1 MGSWSRGGRRAS
13 FTRMSWTWTGY
24 DYDPV
29 FRYKDEPTFFQT
41 GRNNAEARFWQTK
54 IHEGDRRGTKSQIE
68 IGSDGDSV
76 KDHADVTKESS
87 EDSASKDG
95 EVEYEEEDDVRS
107 LGDRDYQYGY
117 GGGQYRDPG
126 QRYFV
131 YEETRHD
138 GHKGRDRTMSIVSTI
153 SRKDDW
159 RSPSKDC
166 QYSYG
171 EDAVEVE
178 RPPARGSVERQRGSV
193 ERKRSSV
200 ERKVKRQSEERPRQS
215 EERSW
220 QSVERPRQSEERP
233 RQSNERPRQAD
244 ERPRQGDERPRQTD
258 ERPRQTDE
266 RYRQTE
272 GTKREE
278 RQREPTDRRS
288 EEYERYKE
296 PDQERYKRETSEA
309 DERYIERGR
318 DEDHVD
324 GGHRHRGEE
333 KQPERIA
340 DWDRR
345 PNVNRRKV
353 HGHRG
358 QACASGGDFTGSSYY

>member
-1 MGSWSRGGRRAS
+1 MGSWVRVGAQAS
-13 FTRMSWTWTGY
+13 FTRMAWSWTGY

-29 FRYKDEPTFFQT
+29 FRYKDAEPTFFQT

-68 IGSDGDSV
+68 IGGDGDSV

-95 EVEYEEEDDVRS
+95 EAEYEEDDDVRS

-117 GGGQYRDPG
+117 GGSRDPG

-159 RSPSKDC
+159 RSPSKDY

-193 ERKRSSV
+193 ERQRGSV

-215 EERSW
+215 EER
-220 QSVERPRQSEERP
+220 
-233 RQSNERPRQAD
+233 PRQAD
-244 ERPRQGDERPRQTD
+244 ERPRQAE

-278 RQREPTDRRS
+278 RQREPTDQRS

-324 GGHRHRGEE
+324 SGHRHRGEE

>member
-1 MGSWSRGGRRAS
+1 MGSWARGGAQAS
-13 FTRMSWTWTGY
+13 FTRKAWSWTGY

-29 FRYKDEPTFFQT
+29 FRYKDEATFFQT

-54 IHEGDRRGTKSQIE
+54 IHEGDRWGTKSQIE

-95 EVEYEEEDDVRS
+95 EAEYEEEDDVRS

-117 GGGQYRDPG
+117 GGRRDPG

-153 SRKDDW
+153 DRKDDW
-159 RSPSKDC
+159 RSPSKDY

-171 EDAVEVE
+171 EDGVEVE

-193 ERKRSSV
+193 ERK
-200 ERKVKRQSEERPRQS
+200 VKRQSE
-215 EERSW
+215 
-220 QSVERPRQSEERP
+220 ERPRQSEERP

-244 ERPRQGDERPRQTD
+244 ERPRQ
-258 ERPRQTDE
+258 TDE
-266 RYRQTE
+266 RYRQPE

-278 RQREPTDRRS
+278 RQREPTERRS
-288 EEYERYKE
+288 EEYERYNKE
-296 PDQERYKRETSEA
+296 PDEERRYKREVSEA
-309 DERYIERGR
+309 KDERYIERR
-318 DEDHVD
+318 PDHDHDHDRAEDE
-324 GGHRHRGEE
+324 G
-333 KQPERIA
+333 QPERVA

-358 QACASGGDFTGSSYY
+358 QPCAPGGDFTGSSYY

>member
-1 MGSWSRGGRRAS
+1 
-13 FTRMSWTWTGY
+13 
-24 DYDPV
+24 V
-29 FRYKDEPTFFQT
+29 FRYKDEATFFQT

-95 EVEYEEEDDVRS
+95 EYEEDDDVRS

-117 GGGQYRDPG
+117 GGGRDPG

-153 SRKDDW
+153 ARKDDW
-159 RSPSKDC
+159 RSPSKDY

-178 RPPARGSVERQRGSV
+178 RPPARGSVERQRG
-193 ERKRSSV
+193 SV

-220 QSVERPRQSEERP
+220 QSVERPRQSDERP
-233 RQSNERPRQAD
+233 KQSNERPRQAD
-244 ERPRQGDERPRQTD
+244 ERPRQGD

-278 RQREPTDRRS
+278 RQREPTERRS
-288 EEYERYKE
+288 EEYEKYKE
-296 PDQERYKRETSEA
+296 PDEERRYKREVSEA
-309 DERYIERGR
+309 DEAYIERRHDHDHDAEDEGR
-318 DEDHVD
+318 V
-324 GGHRHRGEE
+324 RQ
-333 KQPERIA
+333 KQPERVA

-358 QACASGGDFTGSSYY
+358 QPCAPGGDFTGSSYY

>member
-1 MGSWSRGGRRAS
+1 MGSWARGGAQAS
-13 FTRMSWTWTGY
+13 FTRMAWSWTGY

-29 FRYKDEPTFFQT
+29 FRYKDEATFFQT

-54 IHEGDRRGTKSQIE
+54 IHEGDRRGAKSQIE

-95 EVEYEEEDDVRS
+95 EYEEDDDVRS

-117 GGGQYRDPG
+117 GGGRDPG

-153 SRKDDW
+153 ARKDDW
-159 RSPSKDC
+159 RSPSKDY

-178 RPPARGSVERQRGSV
+178 RPPARGSVERQRG
-193 ERKRSSV
+193 SV

-220 QSVERPRQSEERP
+220 QSVERPRQSDERP
-233 RQSNERPRQAD
+233 KQSNERPRQAD

-258 ERPRQTDE
+258 ER
-266 RYRQTE
+266 YRQTE

-278 RQREPTDRRS
+278 RQREPAERRS
-288 EEYERYKE
+288 EEYERYNKE
-296 PDQERYKRETSEA
+296 LEEERRYKREVSEA
-309 DERYIERGR
+309 D
-318 DEDHVD
+318 
-324 GGHRHRGEE
+324 
-333 KQPERIA
+333 
-340 DWDRR
+340 
-345 PNVNRRKV
+345 
-353 HGHRG
+353 
-358 QACASGGDFTGSSYY
+358 

>member
-1 MGSWSRGGRRAS
+1 MGSWARGGAQAS
-13 FTRMSWTWTGY
+13 FTRMAWSWTGY

-29 FRYKDEPTFFQT
+29 FRYKDEATFFQT

-95 EVEYEEEDDVRS
+95 GAEYEEEDDVRS

-117 GGGQYRDPG
+117 GGRRDPG

-153 SRKDDW
+153 DRKDDW
-159 RSPSKDC
+159 RSPSKDY

-171 EDAVEVE
+171 EDGVEVE

-193 ERKRSSV
+193 ERKVKRQSE
-200 ERKVKRQSEERPRQS
+200 ERPRQSEERPRQS

-220 QSVERPRQSEERP
+220 QSVERPRQPEERP

-244 ERPRQGDERPRQTD
+244 ERPRQGDER
-258 ERPRQTDE
+258 
-266 RYRQTE
+266 YRQPE

-278 RQREPTDRRS
+278 RQREPTERRS
-288 EEYERYKE
+288 EEYERYNKE
-296 PDQERYKRETSEA
+296 PDEERRYKRE
-309 DERYIERGR
+309 
-318 DEDHVD
+318 
-324 GGHRHRGEE
+324 
-333 KQPERIA
+333 
-340 DWDRR
+340 
-345 PNVNRRKV
+345 
-353 HGHRG
+353 
-358 QACASGGDFTGSSYY
+358 

>member
-1 MGSWSRGGRRAS
+1 MGSWVRGGAQAS
-13 FTRMSWTWTGY
+13 FTRMAWSWTGY

-29 FRYKDEPTFFQT
+29 FRYKDEATFFQT

-117 GGGQYRDPG
+117 GGGQYRDRG

-159 RSPSKDC
+159 RSPSKDY

-178 RPPARGSVERQRGSV
+178 RPPARGSVERQRNSV
-193 ERKRSSV
+193 ERQRGSV

-220 QSVERPRQSEERP
+220 QSVERPRQSEEKPRQSEERP
-233 RQSNERPRQAD
+233 KQSNERPRQA
-244 ERPRQGDERPRQTD
+244 E

-278 RQREPTDRRS
+278 RQREPAADRRS

-296 PDQERYKRETSEA
+296 ADHQERYKRETSEA
-309 DERYIERGR
+309 EEGYIERR
-318 DEDHVD
+318 HDDSVD
-324 GGHRHRGEE
+324 GGHRRGEEEEGRVRE

-358 QACASGGDFTGSSYY
+358 QPCAPGGDFTGSSYY

>member
-1 MGSWSRGGRRAS
+1 MGSWVRGGAQAPS
-13 FTRMSWTWTGY
+13 ARMSWTWTGY

-29 FRYKDEPTFFQT
+29 FRYKDEATFFQT

-95 EVEYEEEDDVRS
+95 EAEYEEDDDVRS

-117 GGGQYRDPG
+117 GGSRDPG

-159 RSPSKDC
+159 RSPSKDY

-178 RPPARGSVERQRGSV
+178 RPPARGSVERQRECG
-193 ERKRSSV
+193 EEKAISV
-200 ERKVKRQSEERPRQS
+200 ERKVKRQSEE
-215 EERSW
+215 W

-233 RQSNERPRQAD
+233 RQTEEIPRQA
-244 ERPRQGDERPRQTD
+244 
-258 ERPRQTDE
+258 
-266 RYRQTE
+266 
-272 GTKREE
+272 EE
-278 RQREPTDRRS
+278 R
-288 EEYERYKE
+288 
-296 PDQERYKRETSEA
+296 A
-309 DERYIERGR
+309 
-318 DEDHVD
+318 
-324 GGHRHRGEE
+324 
-333 KQPERIA
+333 
-340 DWDRR
+340 
-345 PNVNRRKV
+345 
-353 HGHRG
+353 
-358 QACASGGDFTGSSYY
+358 

>member
-1 MGSWSRGGRRAS
+1 MGSWVRGGAQAS
-13 FTRMSWTWTGY
+13 FTRMAWSWTGY

-29 FRYKDEPTFFQT
+29 FRYKDEATFFQT

-95 EVEYEEEDDVRS
+95 EAEYEEDDDVRS

-117 GGGQYRDPG
+117 GGGRDPG

-159 RSPSKDC
+159 RSPSKDY

-178 RPPARGSVERQRGSV
+178 RPPARGSVERQRNSV
-193 ERKRSSV
+193 ERQRGSV
-200 ERKVKRQSEERPRQS
+200 ERKVKRQSEERPRK
-215 EERSW
+215 
-220 QSVERPRQSEERP
+220 SEERP
-233 RQSNERPRQAD
+233 RQSNERQRQAE
-244 ERPRQGDERPRQTD
+244 ERPRQA
-258 ERPRQTDE
+258 DE

-296 PDQERYKRETSEA
+296 PDQERYKREASEA
-309 DERYIERGR
+309 DEGYIERGR
-318 DEDHVD
+318 DDDSVD
-324 GGHRHRGEE
+324 GGHRHRGEERE

-358 QACASGGDFTGSSYY
+358 QPCAPGGDFTGSSYY

>member
-1 MGSWSRGGRRAS
+1 MGSQPEPPSWVRGGAQAPLA
-13 FTRMSWTWTGY
+13 RMSWTWTGY

-29 FRYKDEPTFFQT
+29 FRYKDEATFFQT

-76 KDHADVTKESS
+76 KDHADVTKESL
-87 EDSASKDG
+87 EDSASKDD
-95 EVEYEEEDDVRS
+95 EAEYEEEDDVRS

-117 GGGQYRDPG
+117 GGGRDPG

-171 EDAVEVE
+171 EAAVEVE
-178 RPPARGSVERQRGSV
+178 RPPARGSIERQRG
-193 ERKRSSV
+193 
-200 ERKVKRQSEERPRQS
+200 
-215 EERSW
+215 
-220 QSVERPRQSEERP
+220 SVERPRQSEERP
-233 RQSNERPRQAD
+233 RQSIERPRQTEEIPRQAEERARQSEERPRQAD
-244 ERPRQGDERPRQTD
+244 ER
-258 ERPRQTDE
+258 
-266 RYRQTE
+266 YRQTE
-272 GTKREE
+272 VTKRED
-278 RQREPTDRRS
+278 RQHEPTNRRS

-296 PDQERYKRETSEA
+296 PDEERYKRDGQA
-309 DERYIERGR
+309 G
-318 DEDHVD
+318 EDYVNAD
-324 GGHRHRGEE
+324 GGHLAEE
-333 KQPERIA
+333 EGRVRQKQPERIP

-358 QACASGGDFTGSSYY
+358 QPCASGGDFTGSSYY

>member
-1 MGSWSRGGRRAS
+1 MGSWARGGAQAS
-13 FTRMSWTWTGY
+13 FTRKAWSWTGY

-29 FRYKDEPTFFQT
+29 FRYKDEATFFQT

-87 EDSASKDG
+87 EDSASRDG
-95 EVEYEEEDDVRS
+95 EAEYEEEDDVRS

-117 GGGQYRDPG
+117 GGRRDPG

-153 SRKDDW
+153 ARKDDW
-159 RSPSKDC
+159 RSPSKDY

-171 EDAVEVE
+171 EDGVEVE
-178 RPPARGSVERQRGSV
+178 RPPARGSVERQRG
-193 ERKRSSV
+193 SV

-233 RQSNERPRQAD
+233 RQSNERPRQ
-244 ERPRQGDERPRQTD
+244 
-258 ERPRQTDE
+258 TDE
-266 RYRQTE
+266 RYRQPE

-278 RQREPTDRRS
+278 RQREPTERRS
-288 EEYERYKE
+288 EEYERYNKE
-296 PDQERYKRETSEA
+296 PDEERRYKREVSEA
-309 DERYIERGR
+309 KDERYIERR
-318 DEDHVD
+318 PDHDHDHDRAEDE
-324 GGHRHRGEE
+324 G
-333 KQPERIA
+333 QPERVA

-358 QACASGGDFTGSSYY
+358 QPCAPGGDFTGSSYY

>member
-1 MGSWSRGGRRAS
+1 MGPPSWAQGGGRAS

-29 FRYKDEPTFFQT
+29 FRYKEEATFFQT

-76 KDHADVTKESS
+76 KDHADVAKASS

-95 EVEYEEEDDVRS
+95 DREDEEDDVRS
-107 LGDRDYQYGY
+107 LGDRDYHYGY
-117 GGGQYRDPG
+117 GGSQNRDPG

-153 SRKDDW
+153 SRRDDW
-159 RSPSKDC
+159 RSPSKDY

-171 EDAVEVE
+171 RDAVELE
-178 RPPARGSVERQRGSV
+178 RPPPTRGSVERQRGSV
-193 ERKRSSV
+193 ERK
-200 ERKVKRQSEERPRQS
+200 VKRNSEERPRQS
-215 EERSW
+215 EER
-220 QSVERPRQSEERP
+220 QRQVEERP
-233 RQSNERPRQAD
+233 RQVGERPR
-244 ERPRQGDERPRQTD
+244 EPE
-258 ERPRQTDE
+258 E
-266 RYRQTE
+266 RYRQSE
-272 GTKREE
+272 GAKREE
-278 RQREPTDRRS
+278 RQREPAERRS

-296 PDQERYKRETSEA
+296 PDDGRYRKEEEE
-309 DERYIERGR
+309 DRGR
-318 DEDHVD
+318 QKH
-324 GGHRHRGEE
+324 
-333 KQPERIA
+333 PERIP

-353 HGHRG
+353 
-358 QACASGGDFTGSSYY
+358 

>member
-1 MGSWSRGGRRAS
+1 MGSWVQGAAQAS
-13 FTRMSWTWTGY
+13 FTRM
-24 DYDPV
+24 
-29 FRYKDEPTFFQT
+29 
-41 GRNNAEARFWQTK
+41 ARFWQTK

-87 EDSASKDG
+87 EASASKDG

-159 RSPSKDC
+159 RSPSKDY

-171 EDAVEVE
+171 EAAVEVE
-178 RPPARGSVERQRGSV
+178 RPPARGSIERQRGRV
-193 ERKRSSV
+193 ER
-200 ERKVKRQSEERPRQS
+200 KRQSEERPRHS

-233 RQSNERPRQAD
+233 RQSIERPRQTEERARQSEERPRQAD
-244 ERPRQGDERPRQTD
+244 ER
-258 ERPRQTDE
+258 
-266 RYRQTE
+266 YRQTE
-272 GTKREE
+272 VTKRED
-278 RQREPTDRRS
+278 RQHEPTNRRS
-288 EEYERYKE
+288 EEYERCKE
-296 PDQERYKRETSEA
+296 PGEERYKRDGQA
-309 DERYIERGR
+309 G
-318 DEDHVD
+318 EDYVNAD
-324 GGHRHRGEE
+324 GGHLAEE
-333 KQPERIA
+333 EGRVLQKQPERIP

-358 QACASGGDFTGSSYY
+358 QPCASGGDFTGSSYY

>member
-1 MGSWSRGGRRAS
+1 MGSWARGGAQAS
-13 FTRMSWTWTGY
+13 FTRMAWSWTGY

-29 FRYKDEPTFFQT
+29 FRYKDEATFFQT

-95 EVEYEEEDDVRS
+95 EYEEDDDVRS

-117 GGGQYRDPG
+117 GGGRDPG

-153 SRKDDW
+153 ARKDDW
-159 RSPSKDC
+159 RSPSKDY

-178 RPPARGSVERQRGSV
+178 RPPA
-193 ERKRSSV
+193 RSSV

-278 RQREPTDRRS
+278 RQREPTERRS
-288 EEYERYKE
+288 EEYEKYKE
-296 PDQERYKRETSEA
+296 PDEERRYKREVSEA
-309 DERYIERGR
+309 DEAYIERRHDHDHDAEDEGR
-318 DEDHVD
+318 V
-324 GGHRHRGEE
+324 RQ
-333 KQPERIA
+333 KQPERVA

-358 QACASGGDFTGSSYY
+358 QPCAPGGDFTGSSYY

>member
-1 MGSWSRGGRRAS
+1 MGSWARGGAQAS
-13 FTRMSWTWTGY
+13 FTRMAWSWTGY

-29 FRYKDEPTFFQT
+29 FRYKDEATFFQT

-95 EVEYEEEDDVRS
+95 EYEEDDDVRS

-117 GGGQYRDPG
+117 GGGRDPG

-153 SRKDDW
+153 ARKDDW
-159 RSPSKDC
+159 RSPSKDY

-178 RPPARGSVERQRGSV
+178 RPPARGSVERQRG
-193 ERKRSSV
+193 SV

-220 QSVERPRQSEERP
+220 QSVERPRQSDERP
-233 RQSNERPRQAD
+233 KQSNERPRQAD

-258 ERPRQTDE
+258 ER
-266 RYRQTE
+266 YRQTE

-278 RQREPTDRRS
+278 RQREPAERRS
-288 EEYERYKE
+288 EEYERYNKE
-296 PDQERYKRETSEA
+296 LEEERRYKREVSEA
-309 DERYIERGR
+309 DEAYIERRHDHDHDAEDEGR
-318 DEDHVD
+318 V
-324 GGHRHRGEE
+324 RQ
-333 KQPERIA
+333 KQPERVA

-345 PNVNRRKV
+345 PN
-353 HGHRG
+353 
-358 QACASGGDFTGSSYY
+358 

>member
-29 FRYKDEPTFFQT
+29 FRYKEEANFFQT

-54 IHEGDRRGTKSQIE
+54 VHEGDRRGTKSQIE

-76 KDHADVTKESS
+76 KDHADVAKASS

-95 EVEYEEEDDVRS
+95 DREYEEEDDVRS

-159 RSPSKDC
+159 RSPSKDY
-166 QYSYG
+166 QYSY
-171 EDAVEVE
+171 E
-178 RPPARGSVERQRGSV
+178 RGSVERQRVSV
-193 ERKRSSV
+193 ERKL
-200 ERKVKRQSEERPRQS
+200 KKQSEERPRQS

-233 RQSNERPRQAD
+233 RQSNERPRQS
-244 ERPRQGDERPRQTD
+244 EESLRQTD
-258 ERPRQTDE
+258 ERPRQADE
-266 RYRQTE
+266 RYRQTM
-272 GTKREE
+272 G
-278 RQREPTDRRS
+278 
-288 EEYERYKE
+288 
-296 PDQERYKRETSEA
+296 A
-309 DERYIERGR
+309 
-318 DEDHVD
+318 
-324 GGHRHRGEE
+324 
-333 KQPERIA
+333 
-340 DWDRR
+340 
-345 PNVNRRKV
+345 
-353 HGHRG
+353 
-358 QACASGGDFTGSSYY
+358 

>member
-1 MGSWSRGGRRAS
+1 MGSWARGGAQAS
-13 FTRMSWTWTGY
+13 FTRMAWSWTGY

-29 FRYKDEPTFFQT
+29 FRYKDEATFFQT

-95 EVEYEEEDDVRS
+95 EYEEDNDVRS

-117 GGGQYRDPG
+117 GGGRDPG
-126 QRYFV
+126 QRYLV

-153 SRKDDW
+153 ARKDDW
-159 RSPSKDC
+159 RSPSKDY

-178 RPPARGSVERQRGSV
+178 RPPARGSVERQRG
-193 ERKRSSV
+193 SV

-220 QSVERPRQSEERP
+220 QSVERPRQS
-233 RQSNERPRQAD
+233 D
-244 ERPRQGDERPRQTD
+244 ERPRQGD

-278 RQREPTDRRS
+278 RQREPTERRS
-288 EEYERYKE
+288 EEYEKYKE
-296 PDQERYKRETSEA
+296 PDEERRYKREVPEA
-309 DERYIERGR
+309 DEAYIERRHDHDHDAEDEGR
-318 DEDHVD
+318 V
-324 GGHRHRGEE
+324 RQ
-333 KQPERIA
+333 KQPERVA

-358 QACASGGDFTGSSYY
+358 QPCAPGGDFTGSSYC

>member
-1 MGSWSRGGRRAS
+1 MGSWVRGGAQAS
-13 FTRMSWTWTGY
+13 FTRMAWSWTGY

-29 FRYKDEPTFFQT
+29 FRYKDEATFFQT

-95 EVEYEEEDDVRS
+95 EAEYEEDDDVRS

-117 GGGQYRDPG
+117 GGSRDPG

-159 RSPSKDC
+159 RSPSKDY

-193 ERKRSSV
+193 ERT
-200 ERKVKRQSEERPRQS
+200 RQSEERPRQTEEIPRQA
-215 EERSW
+215 EERA
-220 QSVERPRQSEERP
+220 RQSEERP
-233 RQSNERPRQAD
+233 RQADERARQSEERPRQAD
-244 ERPRQGDERPRQTD
+244 ER
-258 ERPRQTDE
+258 
-266 RYRQTE
+266 YRQTE
-272 GTKREE
+272 VTKRED
-278 RQREPTDRRS
+278 RQHEPTNRRS

-296 PDQERYKRETSEA
+296 PDEERYKRDGQA
-309 DERYIERGR
+309 G
-318 DEDHVD
+318 EDYVNAD
-324 GGHRHRGEE
+324 GGHLAEE
-333 KQPERIA
+333 EGRVRQKQPERIP

-358 QACASGGDFTGSSYY
+358 QPCASGGDFTGSSYY

>member
-1 MGSWSRGGRRAS
+1 MGSWVRGGAQAS
-13 FTRMSWTWTGY
+13 FTRMAWSWTGY

-29 FRYKDEPTFFQT
+29 FRYKEEATFFQT

-95 EVEYEEEDDVRS
+95 EAEYEEDDDVRS

-117 GGGQYRDPG
+117 GGGRDPG

-159 RSPSKDC
+159 RSPSKDY

-171 EDAVEVE
+171 EAAVEVE
-178 RPPARGSVERQRGSV
+178 RPPARGSIERQRGSV
-193 ERKRSSV
+193 ERKRQSE
-200 ERKVKRQSEERPRQS
+200 ERPRHSEERSWQSEERPRQS
-215 EERSW
+215 I
-220 QSVERPRQSEERP
+220 
-233 RQSNERPRQAD
+233 
-244 ERPRQGDERPRQTD
+244 ERPRQT
-258 ERPRQTDE
+258 EEIPRQAEERARQSEE

-272 GTKREE
+272 VTKRED
-278 RQREPTDRRS
+278 RQHEPT
-288 EEYERYKE
+288 
-296 PDQERYKRETSEA
+296 
-309 DERYIERGR
+309 
-318 DEDHVD
+318 
-324 GGHRHRGEE
+324 
-333 KQPERIA
+333 
-340 DWDRR
+340 
-345 PNVNRRKV
+345 NRR
-353 HGHRG
+353 
-358 QACASGGDFTGSSYY
+358 

>member
-1 MGSWSRGGRRAS
+1 MGSWVRGAAQAS
-13 FTRMSWTWTGY
+13 FTRMAWSWTGY

-29 FRYKDEPTFFQT
+29 FRYKDAEPTFFQT

-95 EVEYEEEDDVRS
+95 EAEYEEDDDVRS
-107 LGDRDYQYGY
+107 LGDRDY
-117 GGGQYRDPG
+117 QYRDPG

-159 RSPSKDC
+159 RSPSKDY

-171 EDAVEVE
+171 EEAVEVE
-178 RPPARGSVERQRGSV
+178 RPPTRGSVERQRSSV
-193 ERKRSSV
+193 ERQRGSV

-220 QSVERPRQSEERP
+220 QSVERPRQYEERPRQSEERP

-244 ERPRQGDERPRQTD
+244 ERPRQAEEKPRQA
-258 ERPRQTDE
+258 DE

-278 RQREPTDRRS
+278 RQRDPTDRRS

-296 PDQERYKRETSEA
+296 QERYKREASEA
-309 DERYIERGR
+309 DEGH
-318 DEDHVD
+318 DDDSVD

-353 HGHRG
+353 HGH
-358 QACASGGDFTGSSYY
+358 

>member
-1 MGSWSRGGRRAS
+1 MSRKWELRKAFGQISLMQPHSAVQWLRHLL
-13 FTRMSWTWTGY
+13 TWL
-24 DYDPV
+24 
-29 FRYKDEPTFFQT
+29 F
-41 GRNNAEARFWQTK
+41 
-54 IHEGDRRGTKSQIE
+54 
-68 IGSDGDSV
+68 
-76 KDHADVTKESS
+76 
-87 EDSASKDG
+87 
-95 EVEYEEEDDVRS
+95 
-107 LGDRDYQYGY
+107 
-117 GGGQYRDPG
+117 
-126 QRYFV
+126 
-131 YEETRHD
+131 
-138 GHKGRDRTMSIVSTI
+138 
-153 SRKDDW
+153 RKDDW
-159 RSPSKDC
+159 RSPSKDY

-178 RPPARGSVERQRGSV
+178 RPPTRGSVERQRSSV
-193 ERKRSSV
+193 ERQRGSV

-220 QSVERPRQSEERP
+220 QSVERPRQYEERPRQSEERPRQSEERP

-244 ERPRQGDERPRQTD
+244 ERPRQAEERPRQA
-258 ERPRQTDE
+258 DE

-296 PDQERYKRETSEA
+296 QERYKREASEA
-309 DERYIERGR
+309 DEGH
-318 DEDHVD
+318 DDDSVD

-353 HGHRG
+353 KLTSTLCIFLHCICIDQLYQQISGQVHGHRG
-358 QACASGGDFTGSSYY
+358 QPCGPGGDFTGSSYY

>member
-1 MGSWSRGGRRAS
+1 MGSCVRGGAQAS
-13 FTRMSWTWTGY
+13 FTRMAWSWTGY

-29 FRYKDEPTFFQT
+29 FRYKDAEPTFFQT

-95 EVEYEEEDDVRS
+95 EAEYEEEDDVRS

-117 GGGQYRDPG
+117 GGRRDPG

-153 SRKDDW
+153 DRKDDW
-159 RSPSKDC
+159 RSPSKDY

-171 EDAVEVE
+171 EDGVEVE

-193 ERKRSSV
+193 ERK
-200 ERKVKRQSEERPRQS
+200 VKRQSEERPRQS
-215 EERSW
+215 EER
-220 QSVERPRQSEERP
+220 
-233 RQSNERPRQAD
+233 PRQA
-244 ERPRQGDERPRQTD
+244 D

-266 RYRQTE
+266 RYRQPE

-278 RQREPTDRRS
+278 RQREPTERRS
-288 EEYERYKE
+288 EEYERYNKE
-296 PDQERYKRETSEA
+296 PDEERRYKREVSEA
-309 DERYIERGR
+309 KDERYIERR
-318 DEDHVD
+318 PDHDHDHDRAEDE
-324 GGHRHRGEE
+324 G
-333 KQPERIA
+333 QPERVA

-358 QACASGGDFTGSSYY
+358 Q

>member
-1 MGSWSRGGRRAS
+1 MAWS
-13 FTRMSWTWTGY
+13 WTGY

-29 FRYKDEPTFFQT
+29 FRYKDEATFFQT

-95 EVEYEEEDDVRS
+95 EAEYEEEDDVRS

-117 GGGQYRDPG
+117 GGGRDPG

-153 SRKDDW
+153 ARKDDW
-159 RSPSKDC
+159 RSPSKDY

-178 RPPARGSVERQRGSV
+178 RPPARGSVERQRG
-193 ERKRSSV
+193 SV

-233 RQSNERPRQAD
+233 KQSNERPRQAD
-244 ERPRQGDERPRQTD
+244 ERPRQGDERPRQGD

-278 RQREPTDRRS
+278 RQREPAERRS
-288 EEYERYKE
+288 EEYERYNKE
-296 PDQERYKRETSEA
+296 PEEERRYKREVSEA
-309 DERYIERGR
+309 DEAYIERRHDHDHDAEDEGR
-318 DEDHVD
+318 V
-324 GGHRHRGEE
+324 RQ
-333 KQPERIA
+333 KQPERVA

-358 QACASGGDFTGSSYY
+358 QPCAPGGDFTGSSYY

>member
-1 MGSWSRGGRRAS
+1 MGSWARGGAQAS
-13 FTRMSWTWTGY
+13 FTRMAWSWTGY

-29 FRYKDEPTFFQT
+29 FRYKDEATFFQT

-95 EVEYEEEDDVRS
+95 EAEYEEEDDVRS
-107 LGDRDYQYGY
+107 IGDRDYQYGY
-117 GGGQYRDPG
+117 GGRRDPG

-153 SRKDDW
+153 DRKDDW
-159 RSPSKDC
+159 RSPSKDY

-171 EDAVEVE
+171 EDGVEVE

-193 ERKRSSV
+193 ERK
-200 ERKVKRQSEERPRQS
+200 VKRQSEERPRQS
-215 EERSW
+215 EER
-220 QSVERPRQSEERP
+220 
-233 RQSNERPRQAD
+233 PRQA
-244 ERPRQGDERPRQTD
+244 D

-266 RYRQTE
+266 RYRQPE

-278 RQREPTDRRS
+278 RQREPTERRS
-288 EEYERYKE
+288 EEYERYNKE
-296 PDQERYKRETSEA
+296 PDEERRYKREVSEA
-309 DERYIERGR
+309 KDERYIERR
-318 DEDHVD
+318 PDHDHDHDRAEDE
-324 GGHRHRGEE
+324 G
-333 KQPERIA
+333 QPERVA

-358 QACASGGDFTGSSYY
+358 QPCAPG

>member
-1 MGSWSRGGRRAS
+1 MGSWSRGGGRAA

-29 FRYKDEPTFFQT
+29 FRYKEEANFFQT

-54 IHEGDRRGTKSQIE
+54 VHEGDRRGTKSQIE

-76 KDHADVTKESS
+76 KDHADVAKASS

-95 EVEYEEEDDVRS
+95 DREYEEEEDDVRS

-117 GGGQYRDPG
+117 GGTQNRDPG

-138 GHKGRDRTMSIVSTI
+138 GHKGRDRTMSIVGTS
-153 SRKDDW
+153 SRRDDW
-159 RSPSKDC
+159 RSPSKDY

-171 EDAVEVE
+171 RDAVEVE
-178 RPPARGSVERQRGSV
+178 RPPPTRGSVERQRGSV
-193 ERKRSSV
+193 ERKV
-200 ERKVKRQSEERPRQS
+200 PRQSEERPRQS
-215 EERSW
+215 EER
-220 QSVERPRQSEERP
+220 QRQVEERP
-233 RQSNERPRQAD
+233 RQVEERPR
-244 ERPRQGDERPRQTD
+244 EP
-258 ERPRQTDE
+258 DE
-266 RYRQTE
+266 RYRQSE
-272 GTKREE
+272 GAKREE
-278 RQREPTDRRS
+278 RQREPAERRS

-296 PDQERYKRETSEA
+296 PDDGRYRREVEEDRGHVQQRKDSRDQ
-309 DERYIERGR
+309 DEEGDRGR
-318 DEDHVD
+318 Q
-324 GGHRHRGEE
+324 
-333 KQPERIA
+333 KQSERIP

-353 HGHRG
+353 HGHYG
-358 QACASGGDFTGSSYY
+358 QQCASGGDFTGSSYY

>member
-1 MGSWSRGGRRAS
+1 MGSWARGGAQAS
-13 FTRMSWTWTGY
+13 FTRMAWSWTGY

-29 FRYKDEPTFFQT
+29 FRYKDEATFFQT

-95 EVEYEEEDDVRS
+95 EAEYEEEDDVRS

-117 GGGQYRDPG
+117 GGGRDPS

-153 SRKDDW
+153 DRKDDW
-159 RSPSKDC
+159 RSPSKDY

-171 EDAVEVE
+171 EDGVEVE

-193 ERKRSSV
+193 ERKVKRQSE
-200 ERKVKRQSEERPRQS
+200 ERPRQSEERPRQS

-220 QSVERPRQSEERP
+220 QSVERPRQPEERP

-244 ERPRQGDERPRQTD
+244 ERPRQGDER
-258 ERPRQTDE
+258 
-266 RYRQTE
+266 YRQPE

-278 RQREPTDRRS
+278 RQREPTERRS
-288 EEYERYKE
+288 EEYERYNKE
-296 PDQERYKRETSEA
+296 PDEERRYKREVSEA
-309 DERYIERGR
+309 KDERYIERR
-318 DEDHVD
+318 PDHDHDHDRAEDE
-324 GGHRHRGEE
+324 G
-333 KQPERIA
+333 QPERVA

-358 QACASGGDFTGSSYY
+358 QPCAPGGDFTGSSYY

>member
-1 MGSWSRGGRRAS
+1 MGSWVRGGAQAS
-13 FTRMSWTWTGY
+13 FTRMAWSWTGY

-29 FRYKDEPTFFQT
+29 FRYKDEATFFQT

-95 EVEYEEEDDVRS
+95 EAEYEEDDDVRS

-117 GGGQYRDPG
+117 GGSRDPG

-159 RSPSKDC
+159 RSPSKDY

-171 EDAVEVE
+171 EAAVEVE
-178 RPPARGSVERQRGSV
+178 RPPARGSIERQRGSV
-193 ERKRSSV
+193 ERKR
-200 ERKVKRQSEERPRQS
+200 
-215 EERSW
+215 

-233 RQSNERPRQAD
+233 RQSIERPRQTEEIPRQAEERARQSEERPRQAD
-244 ERPRQGDERPRQTD
+244 ER
-258 ERPRQTDE
+258 
-266 RYRQTE
+266 YRQTE
-272 GTKREE
+272 VTKRED
-278 RQREPTDRRS
+278 RQHEPTNRRS

-296 PDQERYKRETSEA
+296 PDEERYKRDGQA
-309 DERYIERGR
+309 G
-318 DEDHVD
+318 EDYVNAD
-324 GGHRHRGEE
+324 GGHLAEE
-333 KQPERIA
+333 EGRVRQKQPERIP

-358 QACASGGDFTGSSYY
+358 QPCASGGDFTGSSYY

>member
-1 MGSWSRGGRRAS
+1 MGSWARGGAQAS
-13 FTRMSWTWTGY
+13 FTRMAWSWTGY

-29 FRYKDEPTFFQT
+29 FRYKDEATFFQT

-95 EVEYEEEDDVRS
+95 EYEEDDDVRS

-117 GGGQYRDPG
+117 GGGRDPG

-153 SRKDDW
+153 ARKDDW
-159 RSPSKDC
+159 RSPSKDY

-178 RPPARGSVERQRGSV
+178 RPPARGSVERQ
-193 ERKRSSV
+193 RSSV

-220 QSVERPRQSEERP
+220 QSVERPRQSDERP
-233 RQSNERPRQAD
+233 KQSNERPRQAD

-258 ERPRQTDE
+258 ER
-266 RYRQTE
+266 YRQ
-272 GTKREE
+272 E
-278 RQREPTDRRS
+278 RQREPAERRREPAERRS
-288 EEYERYKE
+288 EEYERYNKE
-296 PDQERYKRETSEA
+296 LEEERRYKREVSEA
-309 DERYIERGR
+309 DEAYIERRHDHDHDAEDEGR
-318 DEDHVD
+318 V
-324 GGHRHRGEE
+324 RQ
-333 KQPERIA
+333 KQPERVA

-358 QACASGGDFTGSSYY
+358 QPCAPGGDFTGSSYY

>member
-1 MGSWSRGGRRAS
+1 MGSWARGGAQAS
-13 FTRMSWTWTGY
+13 FTRMAWSWTGY

-29 FRYKDEPTFFQT
+29 FRYKDEATFFQT

-95 EVEYEEEDDVRS
+95 EAEYEEEDDVRS

-117 GGGQYRDPG
+117 GGRRDPG

-153 SRKDDW
+153 DRKDDW
-159 RSPSKDC
+159 RSPSKDY

-193 ERKRSSV
+193 ERKVKRQSE
-200 ERKVKRQSEERPRQS
+200 ERPRQSEERPRQS

-220 QSVERPRQSEERP
+220 QSVEKPRQSE
-233 RQSNERPRQAD
+233 
-244 ERPRQGDERPRQTD
+244 ERPRQTD

-278 RQREPTDRRS
+278 RQREPTERRS
-288 EEYERYKE
+288 EEYGRYREPEGER
-296 PDQERYKRETSEA
+296 RYKREVSEA
-309 DERYIERGR
+309 DEGYIERRHDHDHDHGR
-318 DEDHVD
+318 AEDE
-324 GGHRHRGEE
+324 G
-333 KQPERIA
+333 QPERVA

-358 QACASGGDFTGSSYY
+358 QPCAPGGDFTGSSYY

>member
-1 MGSWSRGGRRAS
+1 MGSWVRGGGQAS

-29 FRYKDEPTFFQT
+29 FRYKDEATFFQT

-87 EDSASKDG
+87 EDSASKDD
-95 EVEYEEEDDVRS
+95 EAEYEEEDDVRS

-117 GGGQYRDPG
+117 GGGRDPG

-159 RSPSKDC
+159 RSPSKDY

-193 ERKRSSV
+193 ERQRVSV
-200 ERKVKRQSEERPRQS
+200 ERKLKRQTDD
-215 EERSW
+215 
-220 QSVERPRQSEERP
+220 
-233 RQSNERPRQAD
+233 RPRQA
-244 ERPRQGDERPRQTD
+244 
-258 ERPRQTDE
+258 DE

-278 RQREPTDRRS
+278 RQTSDRRS

-296 PDQERYKRETSEA
+296 PDQQGRYKREA
-309 DERYIERGR
+309 DEGYIERGR
-318 DEDHVD
+318 DEEM
-324 GGHRHRGEE
+324 HRHRDDEEEGRARE

-358 QACASGGDFTGSSYY
+358 QQCAQGGDFTGSSYY

>member
-1 MGSWSRGGRRAS
+1 MGSWARGGAQAS
-13 FTRMSWTWTGY
+13 FTRMAWSWTGY

-29 FRYKDEPTFFQT
+29 FRYKDEATFFQT

-54 IHEGDRRGTKSQIE
+54 IHEGDRRGAKSQIE

-95 EVEYEEEDDVRS
+95 EYEEDDDVRS

-117 GGGQYRDPG
+117 GGGRDPG

-153 SRKDDW
+153 ARKDDW
-159 RSPSKDC
+159 RSPSKDY

-178 RPPARGSVERQRGSV
+178 RPPARGSVERQRG
-193 ERKRSSV
+193 SV

-220 QSVERPRQSEERP
+220 QSVERPRQSDERP
-233 RQSNERPRQAD
+233 KQSNERPRQAD

-258 ERPRQTDE
+258 ER
-266 RYRQTE
+266 YRQTE

-278 RQREPTDRRS
+278 RQREPAERRS
-288 EEYERYKE
+288 EEYERYNKE
-296 PDQERYKRETSEA
+296 LEEERRYKREVSEA
-309 DERYIERGR
+309 DEAYIERRHDHDHDAEDEGR
-318 DEDHVD
+318 V
-324 GGHRHRGEE
+324 RQ
-333 KQPERIA
+333 KQPERVA

-345 PNVNRRKV
+345 PNV
-353 HGHRG
+353 
-358 QACASGGDFTGSSYY
+358 